1 MVVWNDMSVI
11 KFQIS
16 AFFFAQ
22 PVCLLYFMESYGS
35 CLQVLMHLSMSSSTY
50 PRSGRG
56 GNYWGFATA
65 YWQVSHP
72 CGQLLS
78 YKSLSDLCYLA
89 WKSLTIWL
97 TLFMHVANLLW
108 GPVLDNESLKIS
120 ACCLAC
126 NKDSHRG
133 VQLDLE
139 GDHYNRSL
147 GAMPPDADNAL
158 VSSKL
163 GWIQYLVKKSMVWLC
178 KTTWPMLNRVLI
190 KT

>member
-1 MVVWNDMSVI
+1 
-11 KFQIS
+11 
-16 AFFFAQ
+16 
-22 PVCLLYFMESYGS
+22 
-35 CLQVLMHLSMSSSTY
+35 
-50 PRSGRG
+50 
-56 GNYWGFATA
+56 
-65 YWQVSHP
+65 
-72 CGQLLS
+72 
-78 YKSLSDLCYLA
+78 
-89 WKSLTIWL
+89 
-97 TLFMHVANLLW
+97 MHVANLLW

-163 GWIQYLVKKSMVWLC
+163 G
-178 KTTWPMLNRVLI
+178 
-190 KT
+190 